1 MSIWIT
7 LYGGG
12 IPAGGGTS
20 PRAVRLLRRQA
31 ADATEEKEADKL
43 EGRIQLL
50 YGMYLDCLH
59 VGNYLIKCGR
69 LR

>member
-1 MSIWIT
+1 MDYLVWGEEY
-7 LYGGG
+7 LREAEHLRERVG
-12 IPAGGGTS
+12 
-20 PRAVRLLRRQA
+20 LLRRQA